1 MSNTYNFVKFCNQ
14 NIMDIK
20 DELLKSFILNKLDE
34 NYYLKKKKIITEE
47 ELELIK
53 NNKYPIY
60 LEFNSYRVIIF
71 LTKYQSR
78 NYCIMIDQN
87 IPNKLKMLITKLRFN
102 YDLYEKDT
110 IFEGEIV
117 LNKNKNWDILL
128 YDLKV
133 YKGEVI
139 QLQLD
144 DKIKKLNDIINNEF
158 QDDTYMNIAN
168 LKVKNYYYFKDLG
181 KLILKKIDE
190 SKYLVTGLS
199 FLGDENYYLL
209 NFQNKVF
216 TEDENQNVVSKELKN
231 KIFEIRNTTMPDIY
245 ELYDKNKIKVGI
257 ACVSTLDTSELCMEL
272 LENNSTANVECKYN
286 NKFKKWEP
294 LKGISENITLSEI

>member
-110 IFEGEIV
+110 IFEGEI
-117 LNKNKNWDILL
+117 
-128 YDLKV
+128 
-133 YKGEVI
+133 I

-144 DKIKKLNDIINNEF
+144 DKIKKLNGPEKKDLAIQITIKIFKKLNINNESLTPLF
-158 QDDTYMNIAN
+158 THSTLSSVIDTLISVSKN
-168 LKVKNYYYFKDLG
+168 KVKLN
-181 KLILKKIDE
+181 KK
-190 SKYLVTGLS
+190 V
-199 FLGDENYYLL
+199 NA
-209 NFQNKVF
+209 
-216 TEDENQNVVSKELKN
+216 
-231 KIFEIRNTTMPDIY
+231 R
-245 ELYDKNKIKVGI
+245 KIK
-257 ACVSTLDTSELCMEL
+257 
-272 LENNSTANVECKYN
+272 
-286 NKFKKWEP
+286 KK
-294 LKGISENITLSEI
+294 K